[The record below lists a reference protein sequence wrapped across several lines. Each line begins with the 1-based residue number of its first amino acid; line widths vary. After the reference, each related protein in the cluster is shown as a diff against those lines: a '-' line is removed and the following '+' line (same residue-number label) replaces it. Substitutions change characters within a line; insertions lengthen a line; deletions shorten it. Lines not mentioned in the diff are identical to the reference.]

1 MRPKRQTTPTGNFK
15 LRKEIIM
22 EKGFKVLQDSLNVSV
37 DNLKFVA
44 EQTTGN
50 NGLLLNSVIETLQ
63 AQKKVIE
70 YLSNCLET
78 EKGIKKQMF

>member
-1 MRPKRQTTPTGNFK
+1 
-15 LRKEIIM
+15 M
-22 EKGFKVLQDSLNVSV
+22 EKGFKVLQDSINVSV

-44 EQTTGN
+44 EQTTGG

-78 EKGIKKQMF
+78 EKGIKNRCFDYLCNKGLMNDFYNK

>member
-1 MRPKRQTTPTGNFK
+1 
-15 LRKEIIM
+15 M
-22 EKGFKVLQDSLNVSV
+22 EKGFKVLQDSISVSI

-44 EQTTGN
+44 ENTTGG
-50 NGLLLNSVIETLQ
+50 NGLLINSVIDTLQ

-78 EKGIKKQMF
+78 EKGIKNRCFDFLCEKGLMNEFYSK

>member
-1 MRPKRQTTPTGNFK
+1 
-15 LRKEIIM
+15 M
-22 EKGFKVLQDSLNVSV
+22 EKGFKVLQDSINVSV

-63 AQKKVIE
+63 AQQKVID
-70 YLSNCLET
+70 YLSNCLDT
-78 EKGIKKQMF
+78 EMAIKNRCFDYLCNKGLMNDFYSK

>member
-1 MRPKRQTTPTGNFK
+1 
-15 LRKEIIM
+15 M
-22 EKGFKVLQDSLNVSV
+22 EKGFKVLQDSISVSI

-44 EQTTGN
+44 ENTTGG

-70 YLSNCLET
+70 YLSNCLDNEIA
-78 EKGIKKQMF
+78 IKKRCFDFLLKKGLMNEFYSK

>member
-1 MRPKRQTTPTGNFK
+1 
-15 LRKEIIM
+15 M
-22 EKGFKVLQDSLNVSV
+22 EKGFKVLQDSISVSI

-44 EQTTGN
+44 EKTTGG
-50 NGLLLNSVIETLQ
+50 NGLLINSVIETLQ

-78 EKGIKKQMF
+78 ERGIKNHCFDFLHKKGLMNEFYSK

>member
-1 MRPKRQTTPTGNFK
+1 
-15 LRKEIIM
+15 M
-22 EKGFKVLQDSLNVSV
+22 EKGFKVLQDSISVSI

-44 EQTTGN
+44 ENTTGG
-50 NGLLLNSVIETLQ
+50 NGLLLNSVIDTLQ

-78 EKGIKKQMF
+78 EKGIKNRCFDFLCEKGLMNEFL